1 MAIRI
6 QTARRTM
13 KRTSSSK
20 RPLRI
25 GKRKLNCGKL
35 ILKRP
40 PVSKMATM
48 RSWHAPREKSEA

>member
-1 MAIRI
+1 MVIRT
-6 QTARRTM
+6 QSARRAM
-13 KRTSSSK
+13 KRTPSSK

-25 GKRKLNCGKL
+25 GKRKLNSGKL

-40 PVSKMATM
+40 PVSKMTTM